1 MPIRNPLTE
10 KHCQDIDYCLQTIP
24 DIRDTI
30 AAFEECGMDCTAE
43 KEKLEAIQTAAAT
56 LKRKFNPLAE

>member
-1 MPIRNPLTE
+1 MIRNPLTE
-10 KHCQDIDYCLQTIP
+10 KHCSDLDCALQMAP
-24 DIRDTI
+24 DVRDTI

-43 KEKLEAIQTAAAT
+43 KEKLAAVETAAQN